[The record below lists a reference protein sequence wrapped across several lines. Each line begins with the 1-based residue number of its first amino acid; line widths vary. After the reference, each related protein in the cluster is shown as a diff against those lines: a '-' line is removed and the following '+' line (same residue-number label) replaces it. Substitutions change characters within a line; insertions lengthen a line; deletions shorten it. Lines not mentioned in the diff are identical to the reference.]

1 MESNGGSASKA
12 HRHPGHGGAA
22 AGPHEP
28 AGRDHYARELRGSS
42 GEPAISPAV
51 VTWHAANIF
60 AKLYVAPRDPAV
72 ARVEERRGAAG
83 DGGP

>member
-1 MESNGGSASKA
+1 M
-12 HRHPGHGGAA
+12 

-28 AGRDHYARELRGSS
+28 ADRDHGVPAPRVSY

-60 AKLYVAPRDPAV
+60 AKLYVAPRDPAG